1 VFANERGNIPHKQS
15 VTTADDAKQTQALN
29 TFFLLQSSTR
39 GSTTTRKQ
47 RQLATVRK
55 NSGQS
60 RERTNWTLVSV
71 SL

>member
-47 RQLATVRK
+47 RQLATV
-55 NSGQS
+55 
-60 RERTNWTLVSV
+60 
-71 SL
+71 